1 MYLLFAVVRLF
12 FVGKDEEE
20 DDEGG
25 GGGGEG
31 EERKGSSGDYN
42 NHLYSDRFQ
51 NFLGEV
57 RMLRELNH
65 PNICLLMGTCFIAQG
80 SHSKLLLV
88 YELMEE
94 DLNSCEKR
102 KQKKKKSLIFSRKR
116 YCKHNKA
123 R

>member
-1 MYLLFAVVRLF
+1 VFCFFAW
-12 FVGKDEEE
+12 KDEEE

-102 KQKKKKSLIFSRKR
+102 KQQKKKSHLLRK
-116 YCKHNKA
+116 KIL
-123 R
+123 